1 VQFFRG
7 LLLFLAVNVV
17 FQLLLAVDVLSVV
30 LSFILVLDLGFL
42 LLPLVSQIVHDAPT
56 GRLVVGE
63 S

>member
-1 VQFFRG
+1 
-7 LLLFLAVNVV
+7 LLSLAVYSV
-17 FQLLLAVDVLSVV
+17 FQLILAVGVLSVV

-42 LLPLVSQIVHDAPT
+42 LLLPVISQIVHDAPT